1 VSTALVV
8 GGGIGGVTAAIAL
21 ARIGWDVTVL
31 ERAATITDVGS
42 GITLFPNALRSLD
55 ALGAGDAVRAA
66 GAPPPAA
73 GLQKPDG
80 RVVVDVSAVPSV
92 GGIFAFHRADL
103 HRVLRSFLADGV
115 LRPGTEVTGADT
127 TEGPDGAGA
136 QVTLADGTTLAADLV
151 VAADGLRST
160 VRAALWPDHPG
171 PRYAGYTSWRAV
183 TAEPVAGIEY
193 GGETWG
199 RGERFG
205 TLPLRDGRVYWFA
218 TANVPPGAEGVA
230 GGTPHDEVTR
240 RFGGWHDPI
249 PRLLAATPPGDV
261 LHLDIHDLH
270 LPLPPFARGRV
281 ALLGDAAHAMT
292 PDVGQG
298 ACQAIEDAV
307 TLAAALAGEPDVPRA
322 LSVYDEQRRPRTR
335 SIVKA
340 ARRTGRLAQAEG
352 AVAVGLRDLLMRI
365 VPASASL
372 RMVER
377 ITAWTPPPLP
387 GDAHGGPGSRQS

>member
-8 GGGIGGVTAAIAL
+8 GGGIGGVATAIAL
-21 ARIGWDVTVL
+21 GRIGWDVTVL
-31 ERAATITDVGS
+31 ERATSVTDVGS
-42 GITLFPNALRSLD
+42 GITLFPNALRALD
-55 ALGAGDAVRAA
+55 VLGVGDAVRGA

-73 GLQKPDG
+73 GLQQPDG
-80 RVVVDVSAVPSV
+80 AVVVDVSAVPSV

-103 HRVLRSFLADGV
+103 HRTLRSFLPDGV
-115 LRPGTEVTGADT
+115 LRPGAEVTSVDSVNGGARVAL
-127 TEGPDGAGA
+127 AGGER
-136 QVTLADGTTLAADLV
+136 LYADLV

-160 VRAALWPDHPG
+160 VRGALWPDHPG
-171 PRYAGYTSWRAV
+171 PRYAGYTSWRGV
-183 TAEPVAGIEY
+183 TAEPVEGIEY

-199 RGERFG
+199 RGLRFG
-205 TLPLRDGRVYWFA
+205 LLPLKDRRVYWFA
-218 TANVPPGAEGVA
+218 VANGPA
-230 GGTPHDEVTR
+230 GTESPDPHGEVVR
-240 RFGGWHDPI
+240 RFGSWHDPI
-249 PRLLAATPPGDV
+249 PRLIAATPPDRV
-261 LHLDIHDLH
+261 LHLDIHDLT

-281 ALLGDAAHAMT
+281 TLLGDAAHAMT

-322 LSVYDEQRRPRTR
+322 LSVYDEQRRSRTA

-340 ARRTGRLAQAEG
+340 ARRTGRMAQADG
-352 AVAVGLRDLLMRI
+352 AVTVALRGLLMRV
-365 VPASASL
+365 VPPSASL

-387 GDAHGGPGSRQS
+387 

>member
-1 VSTALVV
+1 MSTALVV

-21 ARIGWDVTVL
+21 ARIGWDVTVV
-31 ERAATITDVGS
+31 ERSVTIADVGS

-55 ALGAGDAVRAA
+55 VLGAGDAVRAA

-80 RVVVDVSAVPSV
+80 TVVVDVSDVPSV
-92 GGIFAFHRADL
+92 GGIYGFHRADL

-115 LRPGTEVTGADT
+115 LRRGAEVVSVASAD
-127 TEGPDGAGA
+127 DGAE
-136 QVTLADGTTLAADLV
+136 VTLAGGGTLAADLV
-151 VAADGLRST
+151 VAADGLRSVT
-160 VRAALWPDHPG
+160 RATLWPDHPG

-205 TLPLRDGRVYWFA
+205 ILPLRDGRVYWFS
-218 TANVPPGAEGVA
+218 TANVPA
-230 GGTPHDEVTR
+230 GSDEHPPHEAVRR
-240 RFGGWHDPI
+240 RFGGWHEPI
-249 PRLLAATPPGDV
+249 PRLLEATPPGDV

-298 ACQAIEDAV
+298 ACQAVEDAV

-322 LSVYDEQRRPRTR
+322 LSVYDEQRRPRTQ
-335 SIVKA
+335 SIVRT
-340 ARRTGRLAQAEG
+340 ARRSGRVAQADS
-352 AVAVGLRDLLMRI
+352 AVAVALRGLLMRV
-365 VPASASL
+365 VPPAASL

-387 GDAHGGPGSRQS
+387 

>member
-1 VSTALVV
+1 VSVRSALVV

-21 ARIGWDVTVL
+21 RRIGWDVTVL
-31 ERAATITDVGS
+31 ERAASISDVGS

-55 ALGAGDAVRAA
+55 VLAAGDAVRAV

-92 GGIFAFHRADL
+92 GGIYAFHRADL
-103 HRVLRSFLADGV
+103 HRVLRSFLPDGV
-115 LRPGTEVTGADT
+115 LRPGTDVTDAGPAGGA
-127 TEGPDGAGA
+127 DGAGA
-136 QVTLADGTTLAADLV
+136 RVTLADGSTLTADLV

-218 TANVPPGAEGVA
+218 TANVPAGESGA
-230 GGTPHDEVTR
+230 PHEEVRR

-249 PRLLAATPPGDV
+249 PRLLAATPPDDV
-261 LHLDIHDLH
+261 LRLDIHDLH

-307 TLAAALAGEPDVPRA
+307 TLAAALGGEPDVPRA
-322 LSVYDEQRRPRTR
+322 LSVYDDQRRPRTR

-340 ARRTGRLAQAEG
+340 AKRAGRLAQAEG
-352 AVAVGLRDLLMRI
+352 AVAVAVRDLMMRV
-365 VPASASL
+365 VPPSASL

-387 GDAHGGPGSRQS
+387 

>member
-1 VSTALVV
+1 
-8 GGGIGGVTAAIAL
+8 
-21 ARIGWDVTVL
+21 
-31 ERAATITDVGS
+31 
-42 GITLFPNALRSLD
+42 
-55 ALGAGDAVRAA
+55 
-66 GAPPPAA
+66 
-73 GLQKPDG
+73 
-80 RVVVDVSAVPSV
+80 
-92 GGIFAFHRADL
+92 
-103 HRVLRSFLADGV
+103 VLRSFLADGV
-115 LRPGTEVTGADT
+115 LRTGAEVTDAGAA
-127 TEGPDGAGA
+127 EGGDGAV
-136 QVTLADGTTLAADLV
+136 VTLAGGARLAADVV

-205 TLPLRDGRVYWFA
+205 ILPLRDGRVYWFA
-218 TANVPPGAEGVA
+218 AANVPPGESDAPDAEVR
-230 GGTPHDEVTR
+230 R

-249 PRLLAATPPGDV
+249 PRLLDATPPGDV

-270 LPLPPFARGRV
+270 LPLPPFTRGRV

-298 ACQAIEDAV
+298 ACQAVEDAV

-322 LSVYDEQRRPRTR
+322 LSVYDDQRRPRTQ

-340 ARRTGRLAQAEG
+340 AKRAGRLAQADG
-352 AVAVGLRDLLMRI
+352 AVTVALRDLMMRM
-365 VPASASL
+365 VPPSASL

-387 GDAHGGPGSRQS
+387 

>member
-1 VSTALVV
+1 MRHALVV

-21 ARIGWDVTVL
+21 GRVGWQVSVL
-31 ERAATITDVGS
+31 ERAASISDVGS
-42 GITLFPNALRSLD
+42 GITLFPNAVRALD
-55 ALGAGDAVRAA
+55 ALGAGDAIRAA

-73 GLQKPDG
+73 GMQRPDG
-80 RVVVDVSAVPSV
+80 TVVVDVSEVPSV
-92 GGIFAFHRADL
+92 GGIVALHRADL
-103 HRVLRSFLADGV
+103 HRTLRSFLADGV
-115 LRPGTEVTGADT
+115 LRTGVEVTSVATEAGTATVT
-127 TEGPDGAGA
+127 T
-136 QVTLADGTTLAADLV
+136 ADGGTLTADLV

-160 VRAALWPDHPG
+160 ARAALWPEHAG

-183 TAEPVAGIEY
+183 TAEPVENVEY

-199 RGERFG
+199 RGLRFG
-205 TLPLRDGRVYWFA
+205 ILPLRDGRVYWFA
-218 TANVPPGAEGVA
+218 VANAPAGAEAPDPHAEVVA
-230 GGTPHDEVTR
+230 

-261 LHLDIHDLH
+261 LHLDIHDLY

-307 TLAAALAGEPDVPRA
+307 TLASALAGEPDVPRA
-322 LSVYDEQRRPRTR
+322 LAAYDAQRRPRTE
-335 SIVKA
+335 SVVKA
-340 ARRTGRLAQAEG
+340 ARRTGRLAQADG
-352 AVAVGLRDLLMRI
+352 AVVVALRGLLMRV
-365 VPASASL
+365 VPPSASL

-387 GDAHGGPGSRQS
+387 